1 MLDLLLEMAVYRVEA
16 SMPLSLE
23 PPFPMGS
30 GSQGSQGSRGSLRVP
45 ELLAPMVSNQR
56 SSLWLL
62 EALLDRVLLLEWL
75 EYCVSP

>member
-1 MLDLLLEMAVYRVEA
+1 MGVYRVEA

-23 PPFPMGS
+23 PPFPMGLGS
-30 GSQGSQGSRGSLRVP
+30 PVTGSQGSQGSLRAP
-45 ELLAPMVSNQR
+45 EVLVPMVSNQR